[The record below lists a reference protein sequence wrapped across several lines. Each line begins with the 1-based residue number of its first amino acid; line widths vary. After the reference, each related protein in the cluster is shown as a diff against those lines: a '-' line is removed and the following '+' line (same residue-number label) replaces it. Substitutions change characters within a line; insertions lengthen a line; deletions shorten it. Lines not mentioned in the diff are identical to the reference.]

1 MRSSSLA
8 YSASGFGVLTIAP
21 CTSLGMAAP
30 ILLFGCCPIRRFRPR
45 RGRSLN
51 GVQHIPGQNN
61 PERASAATPP
71 RSVSRGPGLAC
82 VPRIGRV
89 PGAGLSGFSV
99 SGGKMRWRWRSIISA
114 CGAVLG
120 LAALS
125 AGLLSTGLVSSGASA
140 APLCDEYNP
149 YAPARTGEIT
159 LDATD
164 FADED
169 GTEMLSFIETQ
180 SLGKVDVEIV
190 RAIPARS
197 VRDVSAVPEIS
208 MMSPNHGER
217 LKGIKIA
224 ISLTKTKAR
233 QPVRVVLKLRQV
245 CAKHFRNTFLYY

>member
-1 MRSSSLA
+1 
-8 YSASGFGVLTIAP
+8 
-21 CTSLGMAAP
+21 
-30 ILLFGCCPIRRFRPR
+30 
-45 RGRSLN
+45 
-51 GVQHIPGQNN
+51 
-61 PERASAATPP
+61 
-71 RSVSRGPGLAC
+71 
-82 VPRIGRV
+82 
-89 PGAGLSGFSV
+89 LSGFSV
-99 SGGKMRWRWRSIISA
+99 SGGKMRWGWRSIISA

-120 LAALS
+120 LAA
-125 AGLLSTGLVSSGASA
+125 LSTGLVSSGASA

-149 YAPARTGEIT
+149 YATARTGEIT

-169 GTEMLSFIETQ
+169 GTEILSFVETQ

>member
-1 MRSSSLA
+1 L
-8 YSASGFGVLTIAP
+8 SGSNVSGDK
-21 CTSLGMAAP
+21 M
-30 ILLFGCCPIRRFRPR
+30 R
-45 RGRSLN
+45 RGR
-51 GVQHIPGQNN
+51 
-61 PERASAATPP
+61 
-71 RSVSRGPGLAC
+71 
-82 VPRIGRV
+82 
-89 PGAGLSGFSV
+89 
-99 SGGKMRWRWRSIISA
+99 RSIISA
-114 CGAVLG
+114 SGALLG

-125 AGLLSTGLVSSGASA
+125 IGVRA

-169 GTEMLSFIETQ
+169 GTEILSFVETQ